1 MRLVRVMLVILL
13 GAGVFALVA
22 IGHLALALRH
32 TAQELSETALASRL
46 VLAEIREQIP
56 ETAASLNTKADRTL
70 RGIDSLIDATHAEIH
85 PIGSNLSKLSDSIDH
100 NLSELSAV
108 RGDLA
113 PLLDEAAGT
122 AAAARLTIRDLR
134 PQLLGLVAASK
145 ISAGEV
151 ASAMRD
157 VQHATPQAILTF
169 DRIGA
174 NIDRTTIASAKASEA
189 TALTMQNLAKATKP
203 LTPWVRIPLTI
214 TGAIA
219 PTVAGAL
226 TGAAATGAFR

>member
-32 TAQELSETALASRL
+32 TAQELSDTALASRL

-56 ETAASLNTKADRTL
+56 ETAAYLNAKADRTL

-85 PIGSNLSKLSDSIDH
+85 PIGSSLLKVSDSIDH

-108 RGDLA
+108 RSDLA

-145 ISAGEV
+145 VTAGET
-151 ASAMRD
+151 ATTMREI
-157 VQHATPQAILTF
+157 QRATPQAI
-169 DRIGA
+169 
-174 NIDRTTIASAKASEA
+174 ASFQSV
-189 TALTMQNLAKATKP
+189 QGS
-203 LTPWVRIPLTI
+203 VQRS
-214 TGAIA
+214 
-219 PTVAGAL
+219 AGAL
-226 TGAAATGAFR
+226 ELGFPRIVENTTGITANIQKLTHPRWYDSIVRDAAAGALVYGNVK